1 MTEKKSPEEKRKSDP
16 FLDRRGPDDRRKTY
30 DIDYF
35 SEGGSERREG
45 EERRDIKER
54 RKDCIKVSKWSS
66 VCPKRKPRTSE

>member
-1 MTEKKSPEEKRKSDP
+1 MTEKKSPEEKRKTDP
-16 FLDRRGPDDRRKTY
+16 FLDRRNPDDRRQTY

-45 EERRDIKER
+45 EERRDTKER

-66 VCPKRKPRTSE
+66 VCPKNKSRTSD